1 MGRIRDRNSRD
12 RDSNMSSASGSM
24 LIHASMAEVK
34 NVSVVRMVKAKEAG
48 YGRYKCGDKWEW
60 KWKWEQ
66 NVTWDGNG
74 QESRA
79 RRTSVDSQDKGNVES
94 KGQVGSG
101 SLARHSVAMRI
112 AEDGES

>member
-48 YGRYKCGDKWEW
+48 YRRYKCGDE
-60 KWKWEQ
+60 WEQ

-79 RRTSVDSQDKGNVES
+79 WRMSVDSQDKGNVES

-101 SLARHSVAMRI
+101 SLAGHSVAMRI